1 MSDPP
6 YDLHCHST
14 ASDGQL
20 SPAAVVA
27 RGAAAGLG
35 TLALTDHDT
44 LAGLAEAQAAA
55 VAQGV
60 TLIPG
65 VELSVLWERRTF
77 HVVGLGIDPHE
88 PGLLAGLERMQHV
101 RQRRGEAI
109 GERLEQAG
117 LHGALAGAQ
126 AIAGEA
132 EITRAHYARWMVE
145 SGKVR
150 GYEEAFKRYLRRGRV
165 GYVHGDWVDMPT
177 GIEWIRKAGGI
188 AVLAHPLGYDLTG
201 AWLRRVLDAFT
212 AAGGGGMEVAC
223 GTAPEPRQV
232 RQLGGW
238 CRRYELLAS
247 VGSDFHG
254 PGHPSR
260 ELGAA
265 PALPT
270 DLPRIIDALSI

>member
-1 MSDPP
+1 LNRDDLGRPKTATVGGTTRLRVSSQSLKRTWRTSDLFNDRLEG
-6 YDLHCHST
+6 Y
-14 ASDGQL
+14 
-20 SPAAVVA
+20 
-27 RGAAAGLG
+27 RGTRTKELG
-35 TLALTDHDT
+35 RLAYKRLADH
-44 LAGLAEAQAAA
+44 
-55 VAQGV
+55 
-60 TLIPG
+60 G
-65 VELSVLWERRTF
+65 VE
-77 HVVGLGIDPHE
+77 
-88 PGLLAGLERMQHV
+88 A
-101 RQRRGEAI
+101 
-109 GERLEQAG
+109 EQAIEW
-117 LHGALAGAQ
+117 AQ